1 MILPKLPKIDINTA
15 LNRFY
20 QTSVAAHGD
29 AGYAAGAYQI
39 ILTEIVSDMPRHEQ
53 DKILKRFLDL
63 EKKLMKI

>member
-1 MILPKLPKIDINTA
+1 MIQPQIPKIDINTA

-39 ILTEIVSDMPRHEQ
+39 ILTELIVKMPRHEQ
-53 DKILKRFLDL
+53 DKLLKQFEAL
-63 EKKLMKI
+63 EMKLMKI

>member
-1 MILPKLPKIDINTA
+1 

-39 ILTEIVSDMPRHEQ
+39 ILTEIMTNMPRHEQ
-53 DKILKRFLDL
+53 DKLLKQFEAL
-63 EKKLMKI
+63 EMKLMKI

>member
-1 MILPKLPKIDINTA
+1 MILPQIPKIDINTA

-39 ILTEIVSDMPRHEQ
+39 VLTEIMASMPRHEQ
-53 DKILKRFLDL
+53 DKILKRFEDI
-63 EKKLMKI
+63 EIKLMKI

>member
-1 MILPKLPKIDINTA
+1 MIQPQIPKIDINTA

-39 ILTEIVSDMPRHEQ
+39 ILTELITKMPRHEQ
-53 DKILKRFLDL
+53 DKLLKQFEAL
-63 EKKLMKI
+63 EMKLMKI

>member
-1 MILPKLPKIDINTA
+1 MILPQIPKIDITTA

-39 ILTEIVSDMPRHEQ
+39 ILTEIMTSMPRHEQ
-53 DKILKRFLDL
+53 DKLLKQFEAL
-63 EKKLMKI
+63 EMKLMKI